1 MSDREGTEYTSRRG
15 RGVCR
20 GQGIGKDFPPAAERR
35 VRGGCPYQLLPETA
49 VFKQHAP
56 PPPLPTPLC
65 THCGQIGHGSSRD
78 ERSDNCPAYGQTCTK
93 CGKQGHLGTVYR
105 KKSTAVTHHVQRRPR
120 RSPQMETATTLF
132 QSLCSVENAP
142 PVDNEIVCNLGD
154 FELEHCV
161 YNATQDTWVKKPS
174 APQLTLSLYTTHYL
188 CDTRALVLRTP
199 PLAGTN
205 LLSKLGLTERYL
217 SKTRMQMSAANG
229 NNLDIIG
236 AIALRLSDSAS
247 PSGTETRQ
255 IVCICRDTSDFF
267 LSRGACVALGIVP
280 RNFPGV
286 GQSQQPLAEVSTCN
300 AASESSMTAACECPR
315 RQPPP
320 LPPQGL
326 PYPAIEDNSSKLEQW
341 LLSHYK
347 ANKFNT
353 CHHQPLRPMEGP
365 PLRLMVD
372 PDAMPLASHTPIDV
386 PIHWRSDVKAGLDQ
400 DCSMGVIEEVPTG
413 TPVTWYHRTVIGAK
427 KNGKP
432 RRISRPSTLVPPW
445 RPTTPRD
452 PFTKRD
458 RCLMVQR
465 QLCVTPGTATT
476 LSHSTP
482 TTGNSRRS

>member
-1 MSDREGTEYTSRRG
+1 MR
-15 RGVCR
+15 
-20 GQGIGKDFPPAAERR
+20 QA
-35 VRGGCPYQLLPETA
+35 
-49 VFKQHAP
+49 
-56 PPPLPTPLC
+56 
-65 THCGQIGHGSSRD
+65 
-78 ERSDNCPAYGQTCTK
+78 RSP
-93 CGKQGHLGTVYR
+93 GTVYR
-105 KKSTAVTHHVQRRPR
+105 KESTAVTHYVQRRPR

-199 PLAGTN
+199 LRRPTKAALVSVVADTGCQSCLAGTN

-217 SKTRMQMSAANG
+217 SKTRLQMSAANG

-247 PSGTETRQ
+247 PSDTETRQ

-326 PYPAIEDNSSKLEQW
+326 PYPAIEDNSCKLEQW

-365 PLRLMVD
+365 PL
-372 PDAMPLASHTPIDV
+372 
-386 PIHWRSDVKAGLDQ
+386 
-400 DCSMGVIEEVPTG
+400 
-413 TPVTWYHRTVIGAK
+413 
-427 KNGKP
+427 
-432 RRISRPSTLVPPW
+432 
-445 RPTTPRD
+445 
-452 PFTKRD
+452 
-458 RCLMVQR
+458 
-465 QLCVTPGTATT
+465 
-476 LSHSTP
+476 TP
-482 TTGNSRRS
+482 TNG